1 MKTDRRKKILLVE
14 DHPLFRGALRQLV
27 NKEPDLTVCG
37 EAGDPREAITLMQET
52 HPDMAIVD
60 ITLGHNSGIDLM
72 KQMRALD
79 EDLPVLVIS
88 MHDESLYAER
98 VLRAGGRGYLMKHEA
113 PEQIRSAI
121 RQILAGGLAF
131 TNKSVESL
139 LRKMAD
145 GQTAA
150 KTSVAALSDREL
162 EIFQLVGRG
171 IGTRQIAET
180 LHLSIPTINS
190 FRARIKEKLNITTA
204 SELTFQAVRW
214 VQQQDG
220 KPT

>member
-1 MKTDRRKKILLVE
+1 MKLTRRKRILLVE
-14 DHPLFRGALRQLV
+14 DHPLFRDALRQLV

-37 EAGDPREAITLMQET
+37 EAGDPRQAITLMHET

-60 ITLGHNSGIDLM
+60 ITLGHHSGIELM

-79 EDLPVLVIS
+79 EELPVLVIS

-190 FRARIKEKLNITTA
+190 FRARIKEKLNLTTA

-220 KPT
+220 KPG